1 MDVVYHSRCI
11 HAPRWE
17 GHMIKIQRKN
27 ILKSKY
33 PPILQKKKRICH
45 FGSPHNVLFNLLNT
59 SLLLKKTDS

>member
-33 PPILQKKKRICH
+33 PPILQKKKKKEFAIL
-45 FGSPHNVLFNLLNT
+45 VLLIMY
-59 SLLLKKTDS
+59 SLIY

>member
-33 PPILQKKKRICH
+33 PPILQKKRKK
-45 FGSPHNVLFNLLNT
+45 NLPFWF
-59 SLLLKKTDS
+59 SS